1 VVERRLIAP
10 VSGTYTRPL
19 SSSTY
24 ALLVRQGVF
33 MGVFKAGVE
42 GVFRRL
48 GVVLSVINGSS

>member
-1 VVERRLIAP
+1 MERRLIAP